1 MGGTVRVLT
10 IRGIPINVHVSWL
23 VIYGLFTWTLAVGYF
38 PRALPNL
45 PAAED
50 ITHVLALRGLPDGL
64 RSARRRRPRSGP
76 ARRLTAAGPVP
87 PRVSGRPRC
96 GENDDT
102 ELPFLAA
109 PYSC

>member
-64 RSARRRRPRSGP
+64 RSARRRGAGASPDRGGSGSAPCFRS
-76 ARRLTAAGPVP
+76 TALW
-87 PRVSGRPRC
+87 RER
-96 GENDDT
+96 
-102 ELPFLAA
+102 
-109 PYSC
+109 